1 VDGRDAIRKLASPIA
16 GAIIVRP
23 DSTENVIDS
32 FGTLDITQIDRVSVL
47 GKADLGNNYYTY
59 FCNFFLAE
67 PFVLLGGSLN
77 FPASVDTI
85 IEYSAAKADY
95 LVQRI
100 GDSYSIRGS
109 VYVGNGVAQYR
120 AVFDGKILIFA
131 VSEPGSHITP
141 DHLGFVLKTVAG
153 GYISAVSSV
162 WTSATPFKFD
172 IQDANGTVDFSK
184 ARITNAQTFNI
195 RGDFSDA
202 SLTPATGFSVIDYG
216 ADITG
221 ATIDG
226 DIELKTLKNLS
237 GVTITGAL
245 TLTVAGTYVIT
256 NSTIDEVINTS
267 GGAVIIEGAGSSFVT
282 NTGPNITINNSI
294 VFSFNLVPSIVG
306 YEWRLYEDNPAAGV
320 IGNVELA
327 GEEVATQ
334 DNQSYPYDYAGDQD
348 VVLQIL
354 DSNYKESL
362 TYFKLTSAANSRTID
377 LTVEE
382 SI

>member
-1 VDGRDAIRKLASPIA
+1 
-16 GAIIVRP
+16 
-23 DSTENVIDS
+23 
-32 FGTLDITQIDRVSVL
+32 
-47 GKADLGNNYYTY
+47 
-59 FCNFFLAE
+59 
-67 PFVLLGGSLN
+67 
-77 FPASVDTI
+77 
-85 IEYSAAKADY
+85 
-95 LVQRI
+95 
-100 GDSYSIRGS
+100 
-109 VYVGNGVAQYR
+109 
-120 AVFDGKILIFA
+120 VFDGKILIFA

-141 DHLGFVLKTVAG
+141 DHLGFVLKTVVG

-334 DNQSYPYDYAGDQD
+334 DNQSYPYDYAGDLD

-354 DSNYKESL
+354 DSNYEESL
-362 TYFKLTSAANSRTID
+362 TYFTLTSAANSRTID
-377 LTVEE
+377 LIVEE